1 MRDAKGK
8 TVRDMFPVL
17 FEDDD
22 DDEPENPLTE
32 EDQQHLIEIMQTYQ
46 F

>member
-1 MRDAKGK
+1 
-8 TVRDMFPVL
+8 MFPVL

-32 EDQQHLIEIMQTYQ
+32 EDQQHLIDLMQTYQ

>member
-1 MRDAKGK
+1 
-8 TVRDMFPVL
+8 MFPVL

-22 DDEPENPLTE
+22 DEPESPLTE
-32 EDQQHLIEIMQTYQ
+32 EDQQHLIEIMQNYQ